1 MPTNRGPKIQNAGI
15 NNGVNYFLV
24 KEGKINAIQGGRQ
37 VISPSYL
44 AKILREKG
52 LAPRRSQGQHFL
64 VDENIR
70 ERILAAAS
78 LSGNDYVLDIGAGP
92 GALSLAMV
100 DRVAGVIAIEQDRGL
115 VELLKEEADIRG
127 LGGLKIIQGDVRRLD
142 LEELCWQHWGGAVP
156 GRKLAM
162 LNIKVV
168 ANLPYYLTTPLL
180 FQLLQSRLP
189 LKSLVLMVQLEVA
202 RRINA
207 EAGQK
212 DYGLLTVL
220 CQYYTKPS
228 FLFKVSRGVFMPR
241 PAVDSAVVLL
251 EPGAR
256 PNVQVSEETL
266 FWEIARAAFQKRRK
280 TILNAL
286 DGVAAQGKAQWKELL
301 KKADIEPGCRGETLK
316 LAEFAK
322 LSEILYNKVVP

>member
-1 MPTNRGPKIQNAGI
+1 MEKKAG
-15 NNGVNYFLV
+15 GTTVPD
-24 KEGKINAIQGGRQ
+24 KQ
-37 VISPSYL
+37 VTSPAYL
-44 AKILREKG
+44 AKILQERG

-64 VDENIR
+64 VDDNIR

-78 LSGNDYVLDIGAGP
+78 LDGGDYVLDIGAGP
-92 GALSLAMV
+92 GALSLAMAE
-100 DRVAGVIAIEQDRGL
+100 RVAGVIAIEQDRGL
-115 VELLKEEADIRG
+115 VELLEEQAAMRG
-127 LGGLKIIQGDVRRLD
+127 LDGLQVVEGDVRRLN
-142 LEELCWQHWGGAVP
+142 LEEICRERWGPAL
-156 GRKLAM
+156 GRNVEKR
-162 LNIKVV
+162 NIKVV

-189 LKSLVLMVQLEVA
+189 LKLLVLMVQLEVA

-220 CQYYTKPS
+220 CRYYTNPR
-228 FLFKVSRGVFMPR
+228 FLFKVSRGVFYPR

-251 EPGAR
+251 EAGAR
-256 PNVQVSEETL
+256 PNVEIPREDL
-266 FWEIARAAFQKRRK
+266 FWKIVRAAFQKRRK

-286 DGVAAQGKAQWKELL
+286 EGVEMLEKAEWAKLL
-301 KKADIEPGCRGETLK
+301 KKAGIQPGCRGETLK

-322 LSEILYNKVVP
+322 LSEILYNKSVP